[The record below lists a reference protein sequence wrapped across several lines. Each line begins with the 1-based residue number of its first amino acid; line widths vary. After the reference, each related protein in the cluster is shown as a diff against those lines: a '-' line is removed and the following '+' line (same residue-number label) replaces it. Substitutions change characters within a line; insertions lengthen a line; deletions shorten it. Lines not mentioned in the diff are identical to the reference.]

1 MRALLAAAALC
12 MAAASPTAAA
22 ETGVDALHF
31 EFENDLFAG
40 EDRYYTNGFRIGWT
54 RSEERVPPWLRS
66 VADFLPFFVEREE
79 PGRLKAAVHLGQNMY
94 TPEDI
99 ERTTPDPDDRPY
111 AGWLYFVVGIASE
124 RDNRIDRL
132 QLNVGVVGPA
142 SLADKTQAEIHRV
155 TGSPRPQAWDTQ
167 LNDEPALMLSYERQW
182 RTWVGTAGDGWGLDV
197 TPHVGG
203 AVGNVFTK
211 LNTGLTLRAGR
222 NLPTDW
228 GPPRIQPAL
237 PGSGVFRPRADFG
250 WYAFAGFDGRAVA
263 RDIFLDGNTFEDS
276 RSADKRP
283 FVGELQVGGAV
294 NIGRRL
300 RLTYTHVFPTR
311 EFRGQEGTQDFG
323 AIAGSMV
330 F

>member
-1 MRALLAAAALC
+1 MSARRWCLLAALACLPIPAL
-12 MAAASPTAAA
+12 SYTPDWGTL
-22 ETGVDALHF
+22 AL
-31 EFENDLFAG
+31 EYENDLFAG
-40 EDRYYTNGFRIGWT
+40 EDRYYTSGVRATWLSPDDRIPSWVRRG
-54 RSEERVPPWLRS
+54 SDM
-66 VADFLPFFVEREE
+66 APFFQSGGE
-79 PGRLKAAVHLGQNMY
+79 LKLSYSLGQSMY

-99 ERTTPDPDDRPY
+99 EDPDPPEGDRPY

-167 LNDEPALMLSYERQW
+167 LTDEPALMLSYERQW

-222 NLPTDW
+222 HLPTDW